1 MSKDSSSRGRRGYVP
16 EPPPRPTTCQHPGCE
31 AGGIYR
37 APKARHQ
44 LNDYYWF
51 CLDHVREY
59 NKAWDYYAGMDT
71 GAIEQEVRLDT
82 VWQRPTWPL
91 GSWGSE
97 AWGRRFAGIPENE
110 FMPDDV
116 REALNARMGAAGN
129 KNGSRSETRRIQTKE
144 EQALAVLSLTPPVTW
159 QEVKRQYKS
168 LVKKLHPDANGG
180 DKTAEEQLKLVNSAY
195 GTLKA
200 AAFAGT

>member
-1 MSKDSSSRGRRGYVP
+1 MSKDSSPRGRRTYVP
-16 EPPPRPTTCQHPGCE
+16 EPPPHPTACQHPGC
-31 AGGIYR
+31 AADGIYR
-37 APKARHQ
+37 APKGRNQ

-71 GAIEQEVRLDT
+71 GAIEKEVRLDT

-91 GSWGSE
+91 GSWG
-97 AWGRRFAGIPENE
+97 ADVFGRRFAGIPENE

-116 REALNARMGAAGN
+116 REALNARMGV
-129 KNGSRSETRRIQTKE
+129 GSKSGARHETRRIRTKE
-144 EQALAVLSLTPPVTW
+144 EQALAVLCLTPPVTW

-180 DKTAEEQLKLVNSAY
+180 DKSAEEQLKLVNSAY

>member
-1 MSKDSSSRGRRGYVP
+1 MSKDSPSRGRRAYVP
-16 EPPPRPTTCQHPGCE
+16 EPPPHPTACQHPGCT
-31 AGGIYR
+31 ADGIYR
-37 APKARHQ
+37 APKARDQ

-91 GSWGSE
+91 GQWGSE
-97 AWGRRFAGIPENE
+97 AWGRRFAGIPESE

-116 REALNARMGAAGN
+116 RETLNARMGAGA
-129 KNGSRSETRRIQTKE
+129 KNGTRSETRRIQTKE
-144 EQALAVLSLTPPVTW
+144 EQALAVLSLTAPVTW
-159 QEVKRQYKS
+159 QEVKRQYKI

-180 DKTAEEQLKLVNSAY
+180 DKTAEEQLKLVNLAY